1 MSRRSRSQQ
10 KGFTDVSQL
19 TGVPAYKSEYP
30 NWIKPLYWTTEAWN
44 FNAFSF
50 FFDELCSIAMNRFK
64 WVDLPPEVDSWFLEQ
79 TLFHCGQATIS
90 APKDMPMRNAYAM
103 QAVTKSNPDANFEYS
118 QWIARGYNG
127 LQWDCTPDN
136 GVIVY
141 DNIYRTPI
149 VNKLQFIAAECAN
162 IMRTKQT
169 VRQHMRQPVIIQAP
183 NEMRQQLSNLTSQIA
198 NGQPYIV
205 TYNGF
210 NGNVDTSLLNVT
222 SGNEDR
228 NLPALQAD
236 LKDVWN
242 MGLAYLGIATGEKKM
257 ERQSVPEIQQEGNPT
272 SLMALNSLDMRRR
285 ACEKLN
291 ELTGLN
297 TTVVW
302 NTDIVSDNFNVAN
315 NLATILSAPNGDDF
329 INTDNEL
336 VDNEGNVK

>member
-1 MSRRSRSQQ
+1 MSKRSRSQQ
-10 KGFTDVSQL
+10 RGMTDVTQL
-19 TGVPAYKSEYP
+19 VGSPAYKPDYP
-30 NWIKPLYWTTEAWN
+30 NWVKPLYWTTEAWN
-44 FNAFSF
+44 LSAFNF
-50 FFDELCSIAMNRFK
+50 FLNELCSIAVNRFK
-64 WVDLPPEVDSWFLEQ
+64 WVNLPPEVDSWFLEQ
-79 TLFHCGQATIS
+79 TLFYCGQATIS
-90 APKDMPMRNAYAM
+90 APKDMPMLNAYAM
-103 QAVTKSNPDANFEYS
+103 QAVTKGNPDANYNFP
-118 QWIARGYNG
+118 QWEARGYNG

-136 GVIVY
+136 GVLIY
-141 DNIYRTPI
+141 DNSFRTPI
-149 VNKLQFIAAECAN
+149 VDKLQFIAAECAN

-169 VRQHMRQPVIIQAP
+169 IRQHMRQPVIIQAP
-183 NEMRQQLSNLTSQIA
+183 NEMKQQLSNLTSQIA
-198 NGQPYIV
+198 NGQPYII

-236 LKDVWN
+236 LKDIWN
-242 MGLAYLGIATGEKKM
+242 MGLAYLGITTGEKKM

-291 ELTGLN
+291 KLTGLN

-302 NTDIVSDNFNVAN
+302 NTDIESDNFNVAN

-336 VDNEGNVK
+336 VDNEGSVE